1 MRTNMMSAARMA
13 MVRLSFA
20 ERNAGCESPFENSIF
35 LACFS
40 ADGALQACKQ
50 QPSPLFVIS
59 RI

>member
-1 MRTNMMSAARMA
+1 

-50 QPSPLFVIS
+50 EPSPLFVIS